1 MGGRIL
7 VAGLLA
13 LALAGCEDRRKKAI
27 ERIGQDEETLRRVG
41 AAVNAVVRAAAD
53 CETAKPLL
61 VEAYQRI
68 EEAQGELAAPAS
80 QKTLEALKSQADR
93 VAEACP

>member
-1 MGGRIL
+1 MGRGIV

-27 ERIGQDEETLRRVG
+27 ERIGQDEEALRRVG

-61 VEAYQRI
+61 DEAYQRI
-68 EEAQGELAAPAS
+68 EEARGELTAPAS
-80 QKTLEALKSQADR
+80 LRTLEALESQADR

>member
-1 MGGRIL
+1 MGGRMV

-13 LALAGCEDRRKKAI
+13 LALAGCEDRRQKAI
-27 ERIGQDEETLRRVG
+27 ERIGHDEETLRRVG
-41 AAVNAVVRAAAD
+41 AAVNAVVRASAD
-53 CETAKPLL
+53 CEVAKPLL

-68 EEAQGELAAPAS
+68 EEARSELSAPAS
-80 QKTLEALKSQADR
+80 QKTLDALKSQADR